1 MQEGRWELIE
11 IQQEATGQH
20 STEPLKRR
28 TWQSTGKPS
37 WFHLPVTEG
46 CFLVAITL
54 IWGFLH
60 LCDSSRVWI
69 KICIFF
75 WTSVNPVGSWPGCH
89 HYELLVV
96 LMIDFSLSSTS
107 STPPNCS
114 LQQMRAQDN
123 VSISCCFFDLGFSSP
138 ALLDLPWLS
147 FGTSIS
153 FFLLPLNLFPCN
165 YGCLLILLWRNT
177 NHWPKGEFYC
187 YQLFQVICAHE
198 CRRGTHCT
206 F

>member
-69 KICIFF
+69 KICICF
-75 WTSVNPVGSWPGCH
+75 WTSENPVGSWPGCH

-96 LMIDFSLSSTS
+96 LVIDFSLFSAS
-107 STPPNCS
+107 STPQIAPYSKWEDRIMFPS
-114 LQQMRAQDN
+114 LAAFLIWGFPPLLCW
-123 VSISCCFFDLGFSSP
+123 ISLGC
-138 ALLDLPWLS
+138 
-147 FGTSIS
+147 
-153 FFLLPLNLFPCN
+153 PLEL
-165 YGCLLILLWRNT
+165 
-177 NHWPKGEFYC
+177 
-187 YQLFQVICAHE
+187 Q
-198 CRRGTHCT
+198 
-206 F
+206 